1 MLSSK
6 NFRPLIFAALAA
18 LMLIASTSVEAA
30 VVPDALAC
38 VSCPTDALSDAF
50 VWDYSEN
57 GTFDLASTRTFRRYI
72 FAKVYSPP
80 APPPHHP
87 PMINPTPPLTPA
99 FWNSFWKNAIP
110 HNARNAWWRLLINKL
125 PSGFALHSF
134 FPDEYSRVCRI
145 CQTHVDTSRHL
156 LFSCPKKLEVWQGS
170 LSRYV
175 EERGWSADYDCSLF
189 FPDPDPIKPHDDI
202 PVFLLLG
209 AILATIW
216 RYHFAF
222 VIEGQAF
229 EPRIVLASVD
239 LAISQARAQL
249 AEKKRQGEKHQTPL
263 PVEEPPTDTNHPT

>member
-1 MLSSK
+1 
-6 NFRPLIFAALAA
+6 
-18 LMLIASTSVEAA
+18 
-30 VVPDALAC
+30 
-38 VSCPTDALSDAF
+38 
-50 VWDYSEN
+50 
-57 GTFDLASTRTFRRYI
+57 
-72 FAKVYSPP
+72 
-80 APPPHHP
+80 
-87 PMINPTPPLTPA
+87 MINPTPPLTPA

-125 PSGFALHSF
+125 PSGYALHSF

-145 CQTHVDTSRHL
+145 CQTHMDTSRHL

-175 EERGWSADYDCSLF
+175 EEHVWSADYVCSLF

-209 AILATIW
+209 TILATIW
-216 RYHFAF
+216 RYHFAS
-222 VIEGQAF
+222 VIEGPAF

-249 AEKKRQGEKHQTPL
+249 AEKKRQMEKHQAPP
-263 PVEEPPTDTNHPT
+263 PVEEPPPDTNHPT

>member
-1 MLSSK
+1 MSAL
-6 NFRPLIFAALAA
+6 FPL
-18 LMLIASTSVEAA
+18 
-30 VVPDALAC
+30 
-38 VSCPTDALSDAF
+38 
-50 VWDYSEN
+50 
-57 GTFDLASTRTFRRYI
+57 
-72 FAKVYSPP
+72 
-80 APPPHHP
+80 HHH
-87 PMINPTPPLTPA
+87 ITYQWSTPPTSHACLLELVLEERD
-99 FWNSFWKNAIP
+99 P

-125 PSGFALHSF
+125 PSGYALHSF
-134 FPDEYSRVCRI
+134 IPGEYSFFPGEYSRVCRI

-175 EERGWSADYDCSLF
+175 EERGWSADYVCSLF

-249 AEKKRQGEKHQTPL
+249 AEKRQREKHHAP
-263 PVEEPPTDTNHPT
+263 PSVEEPRPTPTTLPNRSVFYSVF